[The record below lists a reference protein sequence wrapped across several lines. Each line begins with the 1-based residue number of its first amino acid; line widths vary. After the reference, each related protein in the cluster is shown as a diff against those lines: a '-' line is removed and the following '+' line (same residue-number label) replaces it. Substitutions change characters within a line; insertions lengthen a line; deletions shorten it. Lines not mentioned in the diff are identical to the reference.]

1 MPKLQI
7 DARTHLFGQR
17 RKDPSAY
24 LRIGVNVL
32 NSLEHHRKVALR
44 LGLDV
49 YFAKIHL
56 TVFDFSHSR
65 IPRRFACFR
74 RISLNDKK
82 NTLIFVQNI
91 LKLFNIIYVLRV
103 FCQTL
108 IVQKNLFSHNLLP
121 KCCQRHCLSDNRFS
135 MVY

>member
-7 DARTHLFGQR
+7 GARTHLFGQR

-32 NSLEHHRKVALR
+32 NSLEHHGKVVLR

-49 YFAKIHL
+49 NFAKLHL
-56 TVFDFSHSR
+56 LSSAFLITQ

-74 RISLNDKK
+74 RFSLNDKK
-82 NTLIFVQNI
+82 KILIFVQNI

-108 IVQKNLFSHNLLP
+108 IVRKNLFSHNLLP